1 MTRNRWVIPLV
12 LAVTVFVHYLDRN
25 NLPIV
30 LPQVAREFG
39 WSDQQT
45 GQYGQYLL
53 GAFYLTFGLAQI
65 LLSPLAERFGV
76 KRSLML
82 SILGFSVCTM
92 LFYPLGGSLGALIG
106 LRLLLGLA
114 ESVHMPMNSAL
125 VSRWFSPHER
135 GRANSIYVAGILVA
149 LAVAPLLI
157 VPLTERFGWRMTFAL
172 LGFAGLAIS
181 LPLVARFVS
190 DRPAIVSSA
199 AATSDSSNLTPLSP
213 PDKGTTPEFTH
224 PVPSA
229 DSSNLTPLSP
239 LSANREGGSDAPR
252 THGSPSPF
260 TERGLGGEGEE
271 ASEIAG
277 ASPQVEAT
285 RRNLVR
291 RGSGGE
297 GKTLWL
303 YIAAGVGN
311 AFCVF
316 GILNWLPTYLNR
328 TRGIEFGDLSLPL
341 FGVFLS
347 GIVGIFFWAYLGD
360 KTGRRTAF
368 ASVGLLLAG
377 VCVVLTALAPSNAL
391 AIALLALGVFLQSSY
406 NAQEFATL
414 QGMARPD
421 RVGAITGLYNGAT
434 VLLGGVGGSLIP
446 GGIVALTGSF
456 QAGLLSVAVGA
467 GLVSLLMAVLTRR
480 M

>member
-39 WSDQQT
+39 WSDHET

-82 SILGFSVCTM
+82 SILGFSICTM

-125 VSRWFSPHER
+125 VSRWFPPHER

-190 DRPAIVSSA
+190 DRPVVGDAPVPVP
-199 AATSDSSNLTPLSP
+199 DLTPL
-213 PDKGTTPEFTH
+213 
-224 PVPSA
+224 A
-229 DSSNLTPLSP
+229 PLSVYG
-239 LSANREGGSDAPR
+239 EGGDAAPH

-260 TERGLGGEGEE
+260 TERGLVGEVQNVW
-271 ASEIAG
+271 ANAKS
-277 ASPQVEAT
+277 T
-285 RRNLVR
+285 
-291 RGSGGE
+291 
-297 GKTLWL
+297 TLWL

-341 FGVFLS
+341 FSVFLS
-347 GIVGIFFWAYLGD
+347 GIVGVFFWAYLGD

-377 VCVVLTALAPSNAL
+377 VCVVLTALAPFNAL
-391 AIALLALGVFLQSSY
+391 AISLLALGVFLQSSY

-421 RVGAITGLYNGAT
+421 CVGAITGLYNGTT

-480 M
+480 VRAC